1 MQGSAGTIVPRLK
14 LGFHV
19 GVGFAK
25 AVPRAHGESR
35 MTRFSGSPA
44 REIRVERRTTMAA
57 PTRIPGSPSLGPR
70 WRSRTVRPTDAP
82 AHCIGLRTPVRLT
95 SKNDTPHTPPGCP
108 APPSG
113 EGGITGRRPS
123 PECGTVLGRAGPAG
137 LGWPFT
143 RQVVFVISSANSLPW
158 FLVCVFGVAA
168 VGFDWPLPAGQL
180 VLEHPYLGREAG
192 KLPATGCFGC
202 FRPSIGCGGHTFHE
216 PGG

>member
-1 MQGSAGTIVPRLK
+1 MSAWGLRRRYPGPTGKAERPDFRVPPPVKFGS
-14 LGFHV
+14 
-19 GVGFAK
+19 
-25 AVPRAHGESR
+25 S
-35 MTRFSGSPA
+35 
-44 REIRVERRTTMAA
+44 AA
-57 PTRIPGSPSLGPR
+57 PPWRRQRGSRVPQARDPR